1 MRGNPAP
8 STTDHEYSLVEG
20 GRVGYA
26 DSVSK
31 RPDEIRRVNHGVE
44 EAEQGTAFDEVG
56 SAEGLHFSDGL
67 HERLGGG
74 PADAEKFFNV
84 HAAPGFGPC
93 VSGALPD
100 GVQFSSVQFSSVQ
113 FSSVQFAG
121 PFDGATH
128 RKAQLSSIF
137 RIPGLLAHLPKTLSE
152 STRNYQRQCALSGG
166 NMIL

>member
-8 STTDHEYSLVEG
+8 STTDHEYSLVEGG

-74 PADAEKFFNV
+74 PTDAEKFFNV

-100 GVQFSSVQFSSVQ
+100 GVQFSSRDHLTGRPIENLSFPAFSGYRDYWHTCQKPSLRVHEITNDNVPCQ
-113 FSSVQFAG
+113 G
-121 PFDGATH
+121 
-128 RKAQLSSIF
+128 
-137 RIPGLLAHLPKTLSE
+137 
-152 STRNYQRQCALSGG
+152 
-166 NMIL
+166 